1 MVLTLVGNKNDLT
14 DNRSISRDEA
24 FMYASS
30 IGGNYFESSTIQ
42 NQGVDQVF
50 FSTALG
56 LVRLASS
63 HISSSLKRYESSESI
78 SRYSVSEGIDN
89 LEAVHLGISMD
100 GSSGGGSYEPTETGR
115 LETPS
120 WSIDHIAH
128 GDSQPPGW
136 CCY

>member
-1 MVLTLVGNKNDLT
+1 MGNKNDLT
-14 DNRSISRDEA
+14 DTRSISLDEA

-30 IGGNYFESSTIQ
+30 IGGNYIESSTIQ

-78 SRYSVSEGIDN
+78 SRYSVSEGIEN
-89 LEAVHLGISMD
+89 LEAVHLGIPVD
-100 GSSGGGSYEPTETGR
+100 GGSYEPTETGR

>member
-1 MVLTLVGNKNDLT
+1 MVLTLVGNKIDLSKK
-14 DNRSISRDEA
+14 RSISREEA

-30 IGGNYFESSTIQ
+30 IGGTYFETSTIQ
-42 NQGVDQVF
+42 NQGVDQIF

-56 LVRLASS
+56 LVRSS
-63 HISSSLKRYESSESI
+63 TNPLSSSLKRYESSESI
-78 SRYSVSEGIDN
+78 SRYSVSEGIEN
-89 LEAVHLGISMD
+89 LDAVHLGISMD
-100 GSSGGGSYEPTETGR
+100 GHSGSYYEPTETGR

-128 GDSQPPGW
+128 GDSQKPGW